1 MRIDVEGST
10 IAISLGI
17 IGTMVGVWLIIEAA
31 SLIIRKVSMSHSI
44 FLYMAICRK
53 AKKQAPVG
61 WKYSANLSDFV
72 SIDGRFR
79 DIVPSTTYP
88 IFGKGYVAYITMRS
102 EIDPKKYTRTE
113 SRIDWK
119 GKADM
124 RTMISTCENANKAID
139 QAALKMAARERRLDE
154 LGI

>member
-17 IGTMVGVWLIIEAA
+17 FGVMVGVWLIIEAA
-31 SLIIRKVSMSHSI
+31 SLIIRKISMSHSI
-44 FLYMAICRK
+44 LLYISICRK

-61 WKYSANLSDFV
+61 WKYSANLRDFV
-72 SIDGRFR
+72 SIDGPITAF
-79 DIVPSTTYP
+79 P

-102 EIDPKKYTRTE
+102 EIDPKKYTRTG
-113 SRIDWK
+113 STIDWK
-119 GKADM
+119 GKVDM

-139 QAALKMAARERRLDE
+139 PAALKMAARERRLGE

>member
-1 MRIDVEGST
+1 MRIHAEGST

-17 IGTMVGVWLIIEAA
+17 FGALMATWLIMEIA
-31 SLIIRKVSMSHSI
+31 SLIIRKISMSHSML
-44 FLYMAICRK
+44 LYLAICRK
-53 AKKQAPVG
+53 AKKHAPVG

-72 SIDGRFR
+72 SIDGRCK
-79 DIVPSTTYP
+79 
-88 IFGKGYVAYITMRS
+88 GKRYLAYITMRS

-124 RTMISTCENANKAID
+124 TAMISTCENANKAID
-139 QAALKMAARERRLDE
+139 PAVLKMAARERRLDE
-154 LGI
+154 LGIK